1 MGDGLIGGLSNFLGL
16 DAILDPGAEDRR
28 RGLDAQDRATQL
40 WMDQM
45 GTLPGAEYYNA
56 QEGYIGGPGSMLTDS
71 ALSGNRAY
79 QESTEAQLRALRS
92 MQGIAE
98 AGGYTAADR
107 EQIGQAQRQAA
118 MAERSQREAQLQQMA
133 MRGMQGGGAEMA
145 ARMQAQQSG
154 ANQGRADAATIATQ
168 AQMRA
173 LQAMQAAASA
183 GAQSQSSAMNRA
195 SALDAF
201 NQANTN
207 RQQGVNQRNA
217 ASQTASRI
225 QATQDRFG
233 VLAGA
238 TGQFNMNASNAAQ
251 DARDRAAQTSGLI
264 NTAIQVAS

>member
-40 WMDQM
+40 WMDHM

-154 ANQGRADAATIATQ
+154 ANQGRADASTIATQ

-173 LQAMQAAASA
+173 LQAMQSGAAA
-183 GAQSQSSAMNRA
+183 GAQSQTAAM
-195 SALDAF
+195 

-225 QATQDRFG
+225 QATQDRMG

>member
-118 MAERSQREAQLQQMA
+118 MAERSQREPQLQQMA
-133 MRGMQGGGAEMA
+133 MRGMQ
-145 ARMQAQQSG
+145 
-154 ANQGRADAATIATQ
+154 
-168 AQMRA
+168 MRA
-173 LQAMQAAASA
+173 LQAMQSGAAA
-183 GAQSQSSAMNRA
+183 GAQSQSAAMNRA

-238 TGQFNMNASNAAQ
+238 TGQYNMNASNAAQ

>member
-1 MGDGLIGGLSNFLGL
+1 MALATAASRVDSLPVPRAYIAGTGAYLPPRVVTNHDLATMMETSHEWIVERSGIEERRYV
-16 DAILDPGAEDRR
+16 DPGE
-28 RGLDAQDRATQL
+28 
-40 WMDQM
+40 
-45 GTLPGAEYYNA
+45 
-56 QEGYIGGPGSMLTDS
+56 
-71 ALSGNRAY
+71 
-79 QESTEAQLRALRS
+79 
-92 MQGIAE
+92 
-98 AGGYTAADR
+98 
-107 EQIGQAQRQAA
+107 
-118 MAERSQREAQLQQMA
+118 
-133 MRGMQGGGAEMA
+133 GGAEMA

-173 LQAMQAAASA
+173 LQAMQSGAAA
-183 GAQSQSSAMNRA
+183 GAQSQSAAMNRA

-225 QATQDRFG
+225 QATQDRMG

-238 TGQFNMNASNAAQ
+238 TRQYNMNASNAAQ
-251 DARDRAAQTSGLI
+251 DARDRAAQTSALI

>member
-45 GTLPGAEYYNA
+45 GSLPGAEYYNA
-56 QEGYIGGPGSMLTDS
+56 QEGYIGGPGSQLTDS

-92 MQGIAE
+92 MQGVAE
-98 AGGYTAADR
+98 AGGYTHADR

-133 MRGMQGGGAEMA
+133 MRGMSGGGAEMA

-154 ANQGRADAATIATQ
+154 ANQGRADAASIATQ

-173 LQAMQAAASA
+173 LQAMQAGSDMGSRIQTA
-183 GAQSQSSAMNRA
+183 GTNRA
-195 SALDAF
+195 SALDEF

-207 RQQGVNQRNA
+207 RTQAVRQRNA
-217 ASQTASRI
+217 ANRTAAVN
-225 QATQDRFG
+225 QAQQNRTNNIALLGNQY
-233 VLAGA
+233 
-238 TGQFNMNASNAAQ
+238 NSNAGNATAEANRQ
-251 DARDRAAQTSGLI
+251 AGLV
-264 NTAIQVAS
+264 NTLIGAVAG